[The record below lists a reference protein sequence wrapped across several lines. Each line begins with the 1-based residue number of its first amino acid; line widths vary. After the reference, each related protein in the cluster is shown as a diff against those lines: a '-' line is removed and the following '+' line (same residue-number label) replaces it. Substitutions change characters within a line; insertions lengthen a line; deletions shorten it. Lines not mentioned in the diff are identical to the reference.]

1 MRILF
6 FSTDFPPHLGG
17 VATLSL
23 EQAVGL
29 ARLGNQVCVETVEFG
44 DLPEVCRKAPNL
56 VVNAHRIKH
65 VPIARLLPLFSVTRR
80 AASEFPADLFY
91 ASTHRGFGLPMA
103 ITAVWRRRPYVLYAH
118 GTEILTEQHNPLR
131 RLILAQLMS
140 RAAII
145 VCNSANT
152 ARITKELLKL
162 PPEQVTF
169 VHPAI
174 DQNRLSE
181 PQGIQQAE
189 VVRKEWLHKKALPPD
204 TVVLLSLCRLSK
216 QKGIDWV
223 LRSLRCLKAA
233 KPEIRFLYVIGGTGP
248 DENEFKQLAEKLDLI
263 DNVLFLGTV
272 RYEETTHIYRAADV
286 YVQPSHPQ
294 GSWLESFG
302 ISFVEAE
309 FCGLPCIGTK
319 FGGIPEAVR
328 DGETGFLVEPGDE
341 KALQEAILTLVT
353 NEELRRSMS
362 EAARKFAAQFS
373 WEKHCRQLHEIFERC
388 VAEGGKLR

>member
-29 ARLGNQVCVETVEFG
+29 ARLGNQVRVETVDFG
-44 DLPEVCRKAPNL
+44 NLPEVCHRTPNL

-65 VPIARLLPLFSVTRR
+65 IPIARLLPLFSVARR
-80 AASEFPADLFY
+80 SASEFRADLFY

-103 ITAVWRRRPYVLYAH
+103 TVARRSGRPYVLYAH

-131 RLILAQLMS
+131 RAILSNLMT

-145 VCNSANT
+145 ICNSANT
-152 ARITKELLKL
+152 ARIARELLKL
-162 PPEQVTF
+162 PAEQVTF
-169 VHPAI
+169 IHPAV
-174 DQNRLSE
+174 DQNRLSDRK
-181 PQGIQQAE
+181 GIQQAE
-189 VVRKEWLHKKALPPD
+189 AIRKEWLHKKALPPD
-204 TVVLLSLCRLSK
+204 TIVLLSLCRLSK
-216 QKGIDWV
+216 QKGVDRV
-223 LRSLRCLKAA
+223 LESLRCLKTA
-233 KPEIRFLYVIGGTGP
+233 KPEIRFLYVIGGSGP
-248 DENEFKQLAEKLDLI
+248 DENEFKQLTEKLGLSN
-263 DNVLFLGTV
+263 NVLFLGTV
-272 RYEETTHIYRAADV
+272 QYEETTPFYRAADI
-286 YVQPSHPQ
+286 YVQPSQ
-294 GSWLESFG
+294 WLESFG

-319 FGGIPEAVR
+319 LGGIPESVR
-328 DGETGFLVEPGDE
+328 DGETGILVEPGDE
-341 KALQEAILTLVT
+341 RGLQEAILTLMT

-373 WEKHCRQLHEIFERC
+373 WENHCRQLHEIFEQC